1 MRRASQQHWGF
12 AAALLHRLSGLALA
26 AFLPLH
32 FLALG
37 LALQGEARLDGFLR
51 WTEHP
56 LVKASEFALL
66 AALTL
71 HLALGLRVLALEF
84 LPWRGARKALVPF
97 ALLLALAAGL
107 GFLAALR

>member
-1 MRRASQQHWGF
+1 MIHASQKHWGF

-26 AFLPLH
+26 VFLPLH

-37 LALQGEARLDGFLR
+37 LALEGKARFDSFLS
-51 WTEHP
+51 WADHP

-71 HLALGLRVLALEF
+71 HLALGLRVLVLEF
-84 LPWRGARKALVPF
+84 LPWRGARTAYVPG

-107 GFLAALR
+107 GFLAVLR